1 MCWIKNSKT
10 KTKKWPKKSD
20 SWRKETEIREML
32 EKPKLSEMK
41 NKFLRSLRG
50 FNSYENLI
58 KDFEESKKN
67 NLEKECDRKMLKKKK
82 EMKRSRKKFK
92 WV

>member
-20 SWRKETEIREML
+20 SWRKEAEIREML
-32 EKPKLSEMK
+32 EKPKLSDMK
-41 NKFLRSLRG
+41 NTFLRSLRG
-50 FNSYENLI
+50 FKSYENLI

-67 NLEKECDRKMLKKKK
+67 NQEKECDRKMLKKK